1 MPPDQPADEAGLD
14 FLVTMAKNAVLEAS
28 RKGRGRDRLC
38 LPFRSFT
45 QINEIALYREG
56 SWRSS

>member
-14 FLVTMAKNAVLEAS
+14 FLVTMAKDTVLEAS

-45 QINEIALYREG
+45 KIHEIA
-56 SWRSS
+56 